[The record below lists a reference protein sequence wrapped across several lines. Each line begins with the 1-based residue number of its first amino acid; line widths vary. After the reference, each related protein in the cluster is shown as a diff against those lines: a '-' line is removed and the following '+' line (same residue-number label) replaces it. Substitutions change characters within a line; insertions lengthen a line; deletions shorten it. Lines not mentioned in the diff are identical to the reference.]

1 MRVPDSL
8 LQNNFIFNLNRS
20 RRNLA
25 DIQTKLTTQ
34 SRVNR
39 PSDNPLSNSR
49 IMRMQDQLN
58 TIYTYKNN
66 ISYAKSVLDD
76 SIISMEAMQ
85 TEMQNIQ
92 IKLTELNSGIV
103 GDNLQTFADSIG
115 SSLEILL
122 ELANTEFN
130 GQYNFAG
137 TENNS
142 KPFYYDEANNR
153 VVANSDHLGGDRQ
166 VKISSGI
173 TQKFNVTSKELFQS
187 VFAQNGNLD
196 STAEI
201 GSNQTDSS
209 KIYDAEG
216 NEYTLNLTYT
226 KTAENTYELNYS
238 ILDSDSNEIENQTV
252 SDLMFNPENGKFQSL
267 DGEPFGEI
275 HIQNSDN
282 KIDFVI
288 DVKSLSESDSPS
300 SLVGSLNQKADI
312 FNQLIAIREKL
323 LNGEKPSG
331 EQVEMVNNF
340 SQHLLDKLSMAGGIS
355 NKLQAS
361 EDILLNREIET
372 SELLSMEK
380 EVDIARALIDLESAQ
395 FSLDVSYRIS
405 SMILPRSLL
414 DYL

>member
-25 DIQTKLTTQ
+25 DIQTQLATQ
-34 SRVNR
+34 SKVNK

-49 IMRMQDQLN
+49 IMRMQDQLS
-58 TIYTYKNN
+58 TIYTYKSN
-66 ISYAKSVLDD
+66 ISYAKSVISDA
-76 SIISMEAMQ
+76 IISMEAMHN
-85 TEMQNIQ
+85 EMQNIQ
-92 IKLTELNSGIV
+92 VKLTELNSGTV
-103 GDNLQTFADSIG
+103 GDNLQTFADSVG
-115 SSLEILL
+115 ASLDILL

-142 KPFYYDEANNR
+142 KPFYYDEVNNR
-153 VVANSDHLGGDRQ
+153 VVANSDHLGGDRT

-173 TQKFNVTSKELFQS
+173 TQKFNVTGKELFQS
-187 VFAQNGNLD
+187 VFTQNGNLD
-196 STAEI
+196 STAAI
-201 GSNQTDSS
+201 GSNQTDLS

-252 SDLMFNPENGKFQSL
+252 SDLTFNSETGKFQSL
-267 DGEPFGEI
+267 DGEPFGEL
-275 HIQNSDN
+275 HIQNKDN

-288 DVKSLSESDSPS
+288 DVSSLSESDSAS
-300 SLVGSLNQKADI
+300 KLNGRLNQKADI
-312 FNQLIAIREKL
+312 FNTLISIREKL
-323 LNGEKPSG
+323 LNGEKPSAD
-331 EQVEMVNNF
+331 QVDMVNDF
-340 SQHLLDKLSMAGGIS
+340 SQYLLDKTSMAGGIS
-355 NKLQAS
+355 NKLQAT
-361 EDILLNREIET
+361 EDILFNREIET
-372 SELLSMEK
+372 LELLSLEKDVDME
-380 EVDIARALIDLESAQ
+380 RAIIDLQTAQ
-395 FSLDVSYRIS
+395 YTLDVSYHIS
-405 SMILPRSLL
+405 SMILPKSLL

>member
-25 DIQTKLTTQ
+25 DIQTQLATQ
-34 SRVNR
+34 SKVNK

-49 IMRMQDQLN
+49 IMRIQDQLS
-58 TIYTYKNN
+58 TIYTYKSN
-66 ISYAKSVLDD
+66 ISYAKSVISDA
-76 SIISMEAMQ
+76 IISMEAMHN
-85 TEMQNIQ
+85 EMQNIQ
-92 IKLTELNSGIV
+92 VKLTELNSGTI
-103 GDNLQTFADSIG
+103 GDNLQTFADSVG
-115 SSLEILL
+115 ASLDILL

-142 KPFYYDEANNR
+142 KPFYYDEVNNR
-153 VVANSDHLGGDRQ
+153 VVANSDHLGGDRT

-173 TQKFNVTSKELFQS
+173 TQKFNVTGKELFQS
-187 VFAQNGNLD
+187 VFTQNGNLD
-196 STAEI
+196 STAAI
-201 GSNQTDSS
+201 GSNQTDLS

-252 SDLMFNPENGKFQSL
+252 SDLTFNSETGKFQSL
-267 DGEPFGEI
+267 DGQSFGEI
-275 HIQNSDN
+275 HIQNTNN

-288 DVKSLSESDSPS
+288 DVSSLSESDSAS
-300 SLVGSLNQKADI
+300 KLNGRLNQKADI
-312 FNQLIAIREKL
+312 FNTLISIREKL
-323 LNGEKPSG
+323 LNGEKPSAD
-331 EQVEMVNNF
+331 QVEMVNDF
-340 SQHLLDKLSMAGGIS
+340 SQYLLDKTSMAGGIS
-355 NKLQAS
+355 NKLQAT
-361 EDILLNREIET
+361 EDILFNREIET
-372 SELLSMEK
+372 LELLSLEKDVDME
-380 EVDIARALIDLESAQ
+380 RAIIDLQTAQ
-395 FSLDVSYRIS
+395 YTLDVSYHIS
-405 SMILPRSLL
+405 SMILPKSLL

>member
-25 DIQTKLTTQ
+25 DIQTQLATQ
-34 SRVNR
+34 SKVNK

-49 IMRMQDQLN
+49 IMRMQDQLS
-58 TIYTYKNN
+58 TIYTYKSN
-66 ISYAKSVLDD
+66 ISYAKSVINDA
-76 SIISMEAMQ
+76 IISMEAMHD
-85 TEMQNIQ
+85 EMQNVQ
-92 IKLTELNSGIV
+92 VKLTELNSGAV
-103 GDNLQTFADSIG
+103 GDNLQTFADSVG
-115 SSLEILL
+115 ASLDILL

-142 KPFYYDEANNR
+142 KPFYYDEVNNR
-153 VVANSDHLGGDRQ
+153 VVANSDHLGGDRT

-173 TQKFNVTSKELFQS
+173 TQKFNVTGKELFQS
-187 VFAQNGNLD
+187 VFTQNGNLD
-196 STAEI
+196 STAAI
-201 GSNQTDSS
+201 GSNQTDIS

-252 SDLMFNPENGKFQSL
+252 SDLTFNSETGKFQSM

-275 HIQNSDN
+275 QIQNADN

-288 DVKSLSESDSPS
+288 DVSSLSESDSAS
-300 SLVGSLNQKADI
+300 KLNGRLNQKADI
-312 FNQLIAIREKL
+312 FNTLISIREKL
-323 LNGEKPSG
+323 LNGEKPSAD
-331 EQVEMVNNF
+331 QVEMVNEF
-340 SQHLLDKLSMAGGIS
+340 SQYLLDKTSMAGGIS
-355 NKLQAS
+355 IKLKAT
-361 EDILLNREIET
+361 EDILFNREIET
-372 SELLSMEK
+372 LELLSLEKDVDME
-380 EVDIARALIDLESAQ
+380 RAIIDLQMAQ
-395 FSLDVSYRIS
+395 YTLDVSYHIS
-405 SMILPRSLL
+405 SMILPKSLL

>member
-8 LQNNFIFNLNRS
+8 LQNNFIYNLNRS

-25 DIQTKLTTQ
+25 DIQTQLTTQ
-34 SRVNR
+34 SKVNR

-49 IMRMQDQLN
+49 IMRMQDQLS

-66 ISYAKSVLDD
+66 ISYARSALDD
-76 SIISMEAMQ
+76 SIISMDAMY
-85 TEMQNIQ
+85 TEMQNVQ
-92 IKLTELNSGIV
+92 VKLTELNSGIV
-103 GDNLQTFADSIG
+103 NGNLQTFADSVDA
-115 SSLEILL
+115 SLDILL

-142 KPFYYDEANNR
+142 KPFYFDKAKNR

-173 TQKFNVTSKELFQS
+173 TQKFNVTGKELLQS
-187 VFAQNGNLD
+187 VFSQSGNLD
-196 STAEI
+196 STAAI

-209 KIYDAEG
+209 KIYDSEG

-226 KTAENTYELNYS
+226 KTAENTYEMNYS
-238 ILDSDSNEIENQTV
+238 ILDSGSNEIENQTV
-252 SDLMFNPENGKFQSL
+252 SDLTFNAETGEFQSF
-267 DGEPFGEI
+267 DGESFGEI
-275 HIQNSDN
+275 HIQNSDR

-288 DVKSLSESDSPS
+288 DVSSLSESDSAS

-312 FNQLIAIREKL
+312 FNTLIGIREKL
-323 LNGEKPSG
+323 LNGDKPSA
-331 EQVEMVNNF
+331 EQVEMVNKF

-355 NKLQAS
+355 NKLQAT

-372 SELLSMEK
+372 SALLAMEK
-380 EVDIARALIDLESAQ
+380 EVDVARALIDLESAQ
-395 FSLDVSYRIS
+395 YTLDVSYRIS
-405 SMILPRSLL
+405 SMILPKSLL